1 MNIPLNPF
9 AGAPL
14 LPPVYIPQ
22 PLTDTERAAHA
33 AEALAFRQSIAISCA
48 CWAAL
53 IAIVLLLVLA

>member
-22 PLTDTERAAHA
+22 PLTEAERATLA
-33 AEALAFRQSIAISCA
+33 AQALAHRQGVAISCA
-48 CWAAL
+48 CWG
-53 IAIVLLLVLA
+53 AIGAILLLLVLS